1 MRRWQEPGD
10 LNWSEPSALLK
21 LACCRAGSA
30 LVQRHHQFNIIII
43 MIFIEGVGGACVQA
57 SKQAGESESARQHR
71 GGEFSR
77 GRQGLQTRTRHRAFA
92 LARWWKLQ
100 NNRDASLPTL
110 PRHGERAERALGC
123 PDLSYSGS
131 QTDCCTYSVLYW
143 CSVLLISRGGDLQA
157 QP

>member
-1 MRRWQEPGD
+1 VRRWQEPGD

-30 LVQRHHQFNIIII
+30 LVRGHHQFNIIIIII

-131 QTDCCTYSVLYW
+131 QTDYCTALTPYCTGVLCY
-143 CSVLLISRGGDLQA
+143 
-157 QP
+157 

>member
-30 LVQRHHQFNIIII
+30 LVQRHHQFNIII
-43 MIFIEGVGGACVQA
+43 MIFIEGVGGGHACRR
-57 SKQAGESESARQHR
+57 AGESESARQHR

-131 QTDCCTYSVLYW
+131 QTDYCSYSVLVF
-143 CSVLLISRGGDLQA
+143 CATDFTRR
-157 QP
+157 

>member
-1 MRRWQEPGD
+1 VRRWQEPGD

-30 LVQRHHQFNIIII
+30 LVRTKTSSIQHHHHDLHR
-43 MIFIEGVGGACVQA
+43 GSRGGMRAGEQA
-57 SKQAGESESARQHR
+57 SRGER
-71 GGEFSR
+71 GGELSR

-110 PRHGERAERALGC
+110 PRHGVTASLPSEHWAAPTCRI
-123 PDLSYSGS
+123 PDRK
-131 QTDCCTYSVLYW
+131 QTTVPYW
-143 CSVLLISRGGDLQA
+143 CSVLRTTDFTRR
-157 QP
+157 